1 MPLEL
6 ELERGTAI
14 HSATKILVSPAFS
27 SLSVLTEVIS
37 STEMKWHI
45 VRNDYILK
53 ILLNISIVSIRKEDE
68 PGSDDDR

>member
-1 MPLEL
+1 
-6 ELERGTAI
+6 
-14 HSATKILVSPAFS
+14 
-27 SLSVLTEVIS
+27 
-37 STEMKWHI
+37 MKWHI